1 MPNDT
6 NVNIDTDA
14 VEVSQIREQR
24 ESDVRCHARG
34 KKELN
39 DLGLDTLYDE
49 LRSRLYLDD
58 PVAVRKF
65 YEAGKLLLGLYE
77 RYSDQEARKIIDQL
91 SRMECLNA
99 RVLAACYKFA
109 REFTQ
114 NDVLEVQG
122 YQNAETGKRVTQ
134 THLQYV
140 MVDAIVDRTDPVTGA
155 ITRATQIRKY
165 YLKDA
170 IEHNLSAIDMRKVIQ
185 VDYFER
191 TPERRVGGRPHIMP
205 GNPDQMLMQISDF
218 VDKPLKKCRD
228 VWFKEDAENVV
239 TVLDSQPETVT
250 EVTRSEV
257 LTALSKVAELRTYLD
272 RLTEILQ
279 RKDSEYMNI
288 VLRNYNQSATRVEEA
303 EETQRQNVRVL
314 SE

>member
-1 MPNDT
+1 MSSDPNVD
-6 NVNIDTDA
+6 VDA

-24 ESDVRCHARG
+24 ESDVRCHTRG

-58 PVAVRKF
+58 PIAVRKF

-91 SRMECLNA
+91 SRMECLNS

-140 MVDAIVDRTDPVTGA
+140 MVDAIVDKTDPITGA
-155 ITRATQIRKY
+155 VTKATQIRKY

-170 IEHNLSAIDMRKVIQ
+170 VEHNLSAIDMRKVIQ

-191 TPERRVGGRPHIMP
+191 TPEKKVGGRPHIMP

-218 VDKPLKKCRD
+218 IDKPLKKCRD
-228 VWFKEDAENVV
+228 VWFKDDSENIV
-239 TVLDSQPETVT
+239 TILDSQPETVT

-257 LTALSKVAELRTYLD
+257 LTALSKVAELRNFLD
-272 RLTEILQ
+272 RITEILQ
-279 RKDSEYMNI
+279 QKDSDYMNI
-288 VLRNYNQSATRVEEA
+288 VLRNYDQSTSRVEEA
-303 EETQRQNVRVL
+303 EAAKTRQNIRIL